1 MCGPLF
7 LTVASVSLLSVGACL
22 GFVTAA
28 LFAAGAEPANFVKLV
43 VSMSDDTAEVVWQAA
58 ASLYTLGACL
68 REGKDPF
75 GAMADASRAAP
86 RRRSVSS
93 PATLTETGQRTQ
105 DLGPRSHM
113 TTEFLGSTDPPFF
126 YSSGESR
133 SGAPVRAPHEAV

>member
-68 REGKDPF
+68 RQGKDPF
-75 GAMADASRAAP
+75 GAMADASRALHRVADRFPVLLHSLLNTSATPP
-86 RRRSVSS
+86 RPLSTRRL
-93 PATLTETGQRTQ
+93 A
-105 DLGPRSHM
+105 D
-113 TTEFLGSTDPPFF
+113 
-126 YSSGESR
+126 
-133 SGAPVRAPHEAV
+133 